1 MLARIARFCF
11 RHRKLVVL
19 FWVLTIVGMSM
30 ASGAVGTN
38 YRTDFRLPDSES
50 KNGFAILNDEYG
62 GAGGFG
68 GTFVYKADKGID
80 DPEVKAAIEKMIEE
94 STKIAGVA
102 SITSPYSEEGASQR
116 SVAGPL
122 AGKVAFA
129 RVQMKDGLQ
138 QEDFATIA
146 DKVRETIPKTAG
158 LQTELGSEI
167 FGEFEPP
174 ESEVI
179 GIAFAIVI
187 LVLAFGSVLAMG
199 LPIGVA
205 LAGIGIGAAVVTFL
219 SHLMSMP
226 DFTLTLGLMIGL
238 GVGIDYALF
247 IVTRWREAVHEGE
260 NWEEATVIA
269 LSTAGRAVMFAG
281 VTVVISLMGM
291 LLMGLAFVR
300 GLAIGASIVVVFT
313 LAASITLLP
322 ALLGL
327 AKHRVELTRY
337 RGLIGA
343 AALSIGMLGVGLKI
357 KPLAVAG
364 LVVAV
369 MTALVGLIVTLLS
382 KSSKVSANPFVKL
395 LQKTVPRRAP
405 KPNEQT
411 FWYKW
416 SRIVQR
422 RPWPMAI
429 FGFAVLL
436 LASVPVLSLRLGVS
450 DEGNYAAETTT
461 KKAYDLLATGF
472 GPGFNGPLV
481 LAALVPEGVDPA
493 KAEAIT
499 TALQQ
504 DPGVAFAA
512 PAIPSQ
518 SGKALLWQVIPKTS
532 PQSVETEDLVHRLRD
547 TVLPALETTTGIRP
561 NVTGNVAGNIDFA
574 DYLAKRLPLFF
585 GAVLA
590 LSFLLLMA
598 VFRSLLVPLKAVIM
612 NLLSIGAAYG
622 VVVAVF
628 QWGWLKDLFGL
639 GAGAPIEPW
648 APMMMFAIVFGLSM
662 DYEVFLMS
670 RMREE
675 FDRHGDNAKA
685 VADGLASTAR
695 VITAAAAI
703 MVFVFG
709 SFLLESNRQIKL
721 FGLGLAMAVFLDA
734 TIVRMVLVPAT
745 MELLGARNWWLPS
758 WLDKLL
764 PRLDVEGGT
773 HAEKPKSSPKPVGS
787 N

>member
-1 MLARIARFCF
+1 MLARIARFCY
-11 RHRKLVVL
+11 HRRLLVVG
-19 FWVLTIVGMSM
+19 FWVAAIVAMS
-30 ASGAVGTN
+30 AGSAAVGTN
-38 YRTDFRLPDSES
+38 YRTEFRLPDSES
-50 KNGFAILNDEYG
+50 KAGFSILNDEYG
-62 GAGGFG
+62 GAGGFT
-68 GTFVYKADKGID
+68 GTFVYKAEKGLD
-80 DPEVKAAIEKMIEE
+80 NPEIKASIEKMVEEAGKIE
-94 STKIAGVA
+94 GVA
-102 SITSPYSEEGASQR
+102 SVISPYSQEGATQVSA
-116 SVAGPL
+116 AGPL

-129 RVQMKDGLQ
+129 RVQMKDNLQ
-138 QEDFATIA
+138 QADFLRIA
-146 DKVRETIPKTAG
+146 DAAREMVPTTTG
-158 LQTELGSEI
+158 LQTELGGEA
-167 FGEFEPP
+167 FAEFEPP

-219 SHLMSMP
+219 SHAISMP

-260 NWEEATVIA
+260 SWEEATVTA

-313 LAASITLLP
+313 LLASITLLP

-327 AKHRVELTRY
+327 ARHRVELTRY

-343 AALSIGMLGVGLKI
+343 AGLSIGMLGIGVKL
-357 KPLAVAG
+357 PLLAMAGFAIALITAV
-364 LVVAV
+364 
-369 MTALVGLIVTLLS
+369 VGLIITLAS
-382 KSSKVSANPFVKL
+382 RSTGVASNSFVKL
-395 LQKTVPRRAP
+395 LQTTVPKRAQ

-416 SRIVQR
+416 SRVVQR

-429 FGFAVLL
+429 IGFGVLL
-436 LASVPVLSLRLGVS
+436 IATIPVMSLRLGVS
-450 DEGNYAAETTT
+450 DEGNFPAESST
-461 KKAYDLLATGF
+461 KKAYDLLAEGF
-472 GPGFNGPLV
+472 GPGFNGPLA
-481 LAALVPEGVDPA
+481 LAALLPDGADA
-493 KAEAIT
+493 SKAAEIT
-499 TALQQ
+499 TALQN
-504 DPGVAFAA
+504 DPGIAFVAPPF
-512 PAIPSQ
+512 PSP
-518 SGKALLWQVIPKTS
+518 SGKALLWQVFPKTS
-532 PQSVETEDLVHRLRD
+532 PQSVETEELVHRLRD
-547 TVLPALETTTGIRP
+547 SVLPKLQESTGIRP
-561 NVTGNVAGNIDFA
+561 NVTGNVAANIDFA
-574 DYLAKRLPLFF
+574 DYLGQRLPLFF

-622 VVVAVF
+622 IVVAVF

-721 FGLGLAMAVFLDA
+721 FGLGLAVAVFLDA
-734 TIVRMVLVPAT
+734 TVVRMVLVPAT

-764 PRLDVEGGT
+764 PRINVEGEPHG
-773 HAEKPKSSPKPVGS
+773 HAPTGKAPLPS